1 MLEVARNRPYSLG
14 MTPAMEEAVD
24 TLVETA
30 TETSDLV
37 ERYQGIKELE
47 EVLDVRL
54 REAKAEIAKTLY
66 EGRSWRQ
73 VGDLLGVTGSR
84 AEQISRGAR

>member
-1 MLEVARNRPYSLG
+1 
-14 MTPAMEEAVD
+14 MTPATEEAVD

-30 TETSDLV
+30 TEIGDLV

>member
-1 MLEVARNRPYSLG
+1 
-14 MTPAMEEAVD
+14 MTPATEEAVE
-24 TLVETA
+24 TLVQAA
-30 TETSDLV
+30 TEASDLV

-47 EVLDVRL
+47 EILDIRL
-54 REAKAEIAKTLY
+54 REAKAEIAKSLY

>member
-1 MLEVARNRPYSLG
+1 